1 MSSHEMK
8 STRLEALSDGVIAVI
23 ITIMVLELHV
33 PEANGPAGLWHVA
46 PRLGIYALSFVMT
59 GIYWINHHELCRR
72 TEVVNYRVL
81 WSNLLFLFTLSL
93 IPFFTDY
100 VGEKHFDS
108 FSTALYAV
116 VMLVAGQGFLVLRL
130 SLDNL
135 RRRRGEVVAK
145 TDHMETVKHIASLVL
160 YVAAIPVA
168 YYKPMLSLAL
178 NFMVTLIWIAPEL
191 GLNKTEACLDEHAKA
206 HAHESKQEVA
216 SHES

>member
-1 MSSHEMK
+1 MSNSHEMK

-46 PRLGIYALSFVMT
+46 PRLGIYAFSFVMT

-81 WSNLLFLFTLSL
+81 WANLLFLFTLSL

-108 FSTALYAV
+108 FSVALYGV
-116 VMLVAGQGFLVLRL
+116 VMLITGQGFLVLRL
-130 SLDNL
+130 TLESL
-135 RRRRGEVVAK
+135 RRRRGEVIAN
-145 TDHMETVKHIASLVL
+145 TDRMETLKHVGSLAL
-160 YVAAIPVA
+160 YVAAIPAA
-168 YYKPMLSLAL
+168 YYSTMLSLAL
-178 NFMVTLIWIAPEL
+178 NLCVTLIWIAPEL
-191 GLNKTEACLDEHAKA
+191 GLNKTEACLEEHAA
-206 HAHESKQEVA
+206 HVRSHSRESR
-216 SHES
+216 

>member
-1 MSSHEMK
+1 MK
-8 STRLEALSDGVIAVI
+8 STRLEAFSDGVIAVI

-33 PEANGPAGLWHVA
+33 PEANGLEGLWHVA

-59 GIYWINHHELCRR
+59 GIYWINHHALCRR

-81 WSNLLFLFTLSL
+81 WANLLFLFTLSL

-116 VMLVAGQGFLVLRL
+116 AMLLAGQGFLVLRL
-130 SLDNL
+130 SLENL
-135 RRRRGEVVAK
+135 RRLRGEVVAK
-145 TDHMETVKHIASLVL
+145 ADRMETVKHLGSLAL

-168 YYKPMLSLAL
+168 YYKPILSLTL
-178 NFMVTLIWIAPEL
+178 NLLVTLIWIVPEL
-191 GLNKTEACLDEHAKA
+191 GLQKTEACMDERTHTR
-206 HAHESKQEVA
+206 ESR
-216 SHES
+216 